1 MATQSDRQKR
11 IMEHLSRSTAGFPKP
26 LLVSE
31 QRQQQVL
38 DHVRLSTG
46 ERRNIERQSGSAT
59 SFPSTAGLPSSPLT
73 SEQRKQQI
81 LEHIRLTRG

>member
-26 LLVSE
+26 LLNSE

-38 DHVRLSTG
+38 EHVRLSTG
-46 ERRNIERQSGSAT
+46 ERKNIERQSGSAT
-59 SFPSTAGLPSSPLT
+59 SFPTRVGLPSSPLT

-81 LEHIRLTRG
+81 LEHVRLSKG